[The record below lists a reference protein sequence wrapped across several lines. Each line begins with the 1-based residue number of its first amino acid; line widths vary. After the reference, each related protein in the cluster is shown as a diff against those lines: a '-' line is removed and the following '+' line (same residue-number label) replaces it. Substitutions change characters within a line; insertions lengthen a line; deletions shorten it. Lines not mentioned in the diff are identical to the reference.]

1 MALKVRLTPLPLLA
15 EGVPE
20 RTPELFEKFLP
31 YALALG
37 VEQKWSEQ
45 FSTELAA
52 AVDVLLAY
60 HLPAPAKWAAE
71 MLAGER

>member
-1 MALKVRLTPLPLLA
+1 MVDA
-15 EGVPE
+15 ESFPPPPPPATL
-20 RTPELFEKFLP
+20 R
-31 YALALG
+31 A
-37 VEQKWSEQ
+37 
-45 FSTELAA
+45 ELAA